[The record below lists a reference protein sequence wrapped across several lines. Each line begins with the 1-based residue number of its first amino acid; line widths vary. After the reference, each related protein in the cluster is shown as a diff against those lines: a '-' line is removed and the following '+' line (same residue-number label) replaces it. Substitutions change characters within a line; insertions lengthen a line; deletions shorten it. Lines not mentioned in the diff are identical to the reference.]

1 MATFEALQYI
11 FLYLCSFK
19 YIKPSGLFFKVT
31 IQPWLISPLKKRISL
46 DKQLDQLVLYKKL
59 VKLFVGKRK

>member
-11 FLYLCSFK
+11 FLYLWSFK
-19 YIKPSGLFFKVT
+19 YIKPSGLFLKVT

-46 DKQLDQLVLYKKL
+46 DK
-59 VKLFVGKRK
+59 